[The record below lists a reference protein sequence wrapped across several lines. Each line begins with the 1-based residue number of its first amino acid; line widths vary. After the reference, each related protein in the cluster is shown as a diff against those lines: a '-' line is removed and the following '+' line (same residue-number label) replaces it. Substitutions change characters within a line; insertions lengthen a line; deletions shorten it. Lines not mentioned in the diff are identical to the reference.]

1 MEFFILLKIFL
12 WFLVFKKEY
21 GTSIFSGIIVLTN
34 GLKNLSLLEA
44 SNFNIILASFLLGFG
59 GISVM
64 LQVYSVIS
72 KTDISIKPYF
82 YGKTIQAIISGILT
96 SVILFFM
103 S

>member
-1 MEFFILLKIFL
+1 M
-12 WFLVFKKEY
+12 VFKKEY
-21 GTSIFSGIIVLTN
+21 GTSIFSGIIELTN

-96 SVILFFM
+96 SIILFFM